1 MASDLEFITSG
12 TADNVSSFTLSNMFS
27 DKYDY
32 YQVLVTGNG
41 SANVGSITAEFLD
54 SSNADIA
61 QGAYEYATYRLK
73 PTGAFDQIR
82 LTTANSFEL
91 VYTTAADYDF
101 GMILNVYTPFQ
112 SDRYTFAT
120 IEASSRYAAKGVVV
134 AKSTT
139 SSTGMKF
146 YANQNYTPITVTSYG
161 VKK

>member
-12 TADNVSSFTLSNMFS
+12 IAHNVSSFTLSNMFS

-41 SANVGSITAEFLD
+41 SANVGSISAEFLD
-54 SSNADIA
+54 NSDADVA

-82 LTTANSFEL
+82 ATTANSFEL
-91 VYTTAADYDF
+91 VYTTASDYDF

-112 SDRYTFAT
+112 SNRYTFAT

-139 SSTGMKF
+139 SVTGMKF
-146 YANQNYTPITVTSYG
+146 YANQNWTPIKISVYG
-161 VKK
+161 VKV